1 MLWYFVKHFWQIMK
15 FVFWDK
21 KYMTQELKSKLIKIT
36 DEISYL
42 DASED
47 PISSNVVFIK
57 PKNSQ
62 TTWIFDVG
70 LTSLAAQEIN
80 AVQGKKIVVISH
92 FHPDHLFNINRIS
105 YDELYLS
112 AHTFKYAKKGT
123 VVKNMEFSVEN
134 SRLSENCS
142 VQVADL
148 HLSEDC
154 SLQLENFKSTENQ
167 LAQEGG
173 ATASFAKSSANFLE
187 QTASVAENRPA
198 NRMAQVE
205 NSCLTEDDL
214 EQVENFKS
222 TENQLAQGAENH
234 QTDAFLNEVQNQSA
248 ETPQKTQNPKI
259 KIMEL
264 PSSHAKGS
272 LMLQYGDYV
281 FTGDGTYCTS
291 KNGEHVYN
299 ANLLFDEIQT
309 LEKLDCK
316 YLCLSHDKNFV
327 QKKESV
333 LSLHKNIYSRRK
345 SNEAYISVEDF
356 FDSKGNVIK

>member
-1 MLWYFVKHFWQIMK
+1 MLWYFIKHFWQIMK

-21 KYMTQELKSKLIKIT
+21 KYMAQELNSKLIKIN

-42 DASED
+42 DASDD

-70 LTSLAAQEIN
+70 MTSLAAQEIN

-112 AHTFKYAKKGT
+112 AHTFKYAKKGI
-123 VVKNMEFSVEN
+123 VVKNKEFSVDAEVSLLTEN
-134 SRLSENCS
+134 SL
-142 VQVADL
+142 
-148 HLSEDC
+148 
-154 SLQLENFKSTENQ
+154 
-167 LAQEGG
+167 
-173 ATASFAKSSANFLE
+173 
-187 QTASVAENRPA
+187 
-198 NRMAQVE
+198 AQVE
-205 NSCLTEDDL
+205 VARLTE
-214 EQVENFKS
+214 NS
-222 TENQLAQGAENH
+222 LAQA
-234 QTDAFLNEVQNQSA
+234 
-248 ETPQKTQNPKI
+248 PQNPKI

-281 FTGDGTYCTS
+281 FTGDGTYCTI
-291 KNGEHVYN
+291 KKGEHVYN

-309 LEKLDCK
+309 LENLDCK
-316 YLCLSHDKNFV
+316 YLCLSHERNFV
-327 QKKESV
+327 QKKETV
-333 LSLHKNIYSRRK
+333 LKLHKDIYSRRK
-345 SNEAYISVEDF
+345 ANEAYISVEDF
-356 FDSKGNVIK
+356 FDSKGNVL

>member
-1 MLWYFVKHFWQIMK
+1 MLWYFIKHFWQIMK

-21 KYMTQELKSKLIKIT
+21 KYMAQELNSKLIKIN

-70 LTSLAAQEIN
+70 MTSLAAQEIN
-80 AVQGKKIVVISH
+80 AIQGKKIVVISH

-112 AHTFKYAKKGT
+112 AHTFKYAKKGI
-123 VVKNMEFSVEN
+123 VVKNKEFSVDAEVSLLTEN
-134 SRLSENCS
+134 SLAQAEDVQLAENSLAQAEVARLTENS
-142 VQVADL
+142 LAQVKN
-148 HLSEDC
+148 S
-154 SLQLENFKSTENQ
+154 QSTENQ
-167 LAQEGG
+167 LAQ
-173 ATASFAKSSANFLE
+173 A
-187 QTASVAENRPA
+187 P
-198 NRMAQVE
+198 
-205 NSCLTEDDL
+205 
-214 EQVENFKS
+214 
-222 TENQLAQGAENH
+222 
-234 QTDAFLNEVQNQSA
+234 
-248 ETPQKTQNPKI
+248 QNPKI

-281 FTGDGTYCTS
+281 FTGDGTYCTI
-291 KNGEHVYN
+291 KKGEHVYN

-309 LEKLDCK
+309 LENLDCK
-316 YLCLSHDKNFV
+316 YLCLSHERNFI
-327 QKKESV
+327 QKKETV
-333 LSLHKNIYSRRK
+333 LKLHKDIYSRRK

-356 FDSKGNVIK
+356 FDSKGNVIARD

>member
-1 MLWYFVKHFWQIMK
+1 MLWYFIKHFWQIMK

-21 KYMTQELKSKLIKIT
+21 KYMAQELNSKLIKIN

-42 DASED
+42 DASDD

-70 LTSLAAQEIN
+70 MTSLAAQEIN

-112 AHTFKYAKKGT
+112 AHTFKYAKKGI
-123 VVKNMEFSVEN
+123 VVKNKEFSVDAEVSLLTEN
-134 SRLSENCS
+134 SLAQVEDARFTENS
-142 VQVADL
+142 VAQVKN
-148 HLSEDC
+148 SQ
-154 SLQLENFKSTENQ
+154 SSENQ
-167 LAQEGG
+167 LAQTEV
-173 ATASFAKSSANFLE
+173 ARLTENSLA
-187 QTASVAENRPA
+187 QTEVARLAEN
-198 NRMAQVE
+198 
-205 NSCLTEDDL
+205 S
-214 EQVENFKS
+214 
-222 TENQLAQGAENH
+222 LAQA
-234 QTDAFLNEVQNQSA
+234 
-248 ETPQKTQNPKI
+248 PQNPKI

-281 FTGDGTYCTS
+281 FTGDGTYCTI
-291 KNGEHVYN
+291 KKGEHVYN

-309 LEKLDCK
+309 LENLDCK
-316 YLCLSHDKNFV
+316 YLCLSHERNFV
-327 QKKESV
+327 QKKETV
-333 LSLHKNIYSRRK
+333 LKLHKDIYFRRK
-345 SNEAYISVEDF
+345 ANEVYISVEDF
-356 FDSKGNVIK
+356 FDSKGNVL

>member
-1 MLWYFVKHFWQIMK
+1 MLWYFIKHFWQIMK

-21 KYMTQELKSKLIKIT
+21 KYMAQELNSKLIKIN

-70 LTSLAAQEIN
+70 MTSLAAQEIN
-80 AVQGKKIVVISH
+80 AIQGKKIVVISH

-112 AHTFKYAKKGT
+112 AHTFKYAKKGI
-123 VVKNMEFSVEN
+123 VVKNKEFSVDAEVSLLTEN
-134 SRLSENCS
+134 SLAQAEDVQLAENSLAQAEVARLTENS
-142 VQVADL
+142 LAQVKN
-148 HLSEDC
+148 S
-154 SLQLENFKSTENQ
+154 QSTENQ
-167 LAQEGG
+167 LAQ
-173 ATASFAKSSANFLE
+173 A
-187 QTASVAENRPA
+187 P
-198 NRMAQVE
+198 
-205 NSCLTEDDL
+205 
-214 EQVENFKS
+214 
-222 TENQLAQGAENH
+222 
-234 QTDAFLNEVQNQSA
+234 
-248 ETPQKTQNPKI
+248 QNPKI

-281 FTGDGTYCTS
+281 FTGDGTYCTI
-291 KNGEHVYN
+291 KKGEHVYN

-309 LEKLDCK
+309 LENLDCK
-316 YLCLSHDKNFV
+316 YLCLSHERNFV
-327 QKKESV
+327 QKKETV
-333 LSLHKNIYSRRK
+333 LKLHKDIYSRRK

-356 FDSKGNVIK
+356 FDSKGNAL

>member
-1 MLWYFVKHFWQIMK
+1 MLWYFIKHFWQIMK

-21 KYMTQELKSKLIKIT
+21 KYMTQELKSKLIKIN

-80 AVQGKKIVVISH
+80 AIQGKKIVVISH

-112 AHTFKYAKKGT
+112 AHSFKYAKKGI
-123 VVKNMEFSVEN
+123 VVKNKEFSV
-134 SRLSENCS
+134 
-142 VQVADL
+142 D
-148 HLSEDC
+148 SED
-154 SLQLENFKSTENQ
+154 SLFAENTRVAPEDARLTENFFVVPEDARLTENQ
-167 LAQEGG
+167 LAQ
-173 ATASFAKSSANFLE
+173 AANSQL
-187 QTASVAENRPA
+187 
-198 NRMAQVE
+198 
-205 NSCLTEDDL
+205 
-214 EQVENFKS
+214 
-222 TENQLAQGAENH
+222 TENQLAQAAE
-234 QTDAFLNEVQNQSA
+234 
-248 ETPQKTQNPKI
+248 NPKI

-281 FTGDGTYCTS
+281 FTGDGTYCTT
-291 KNGEHVYN
+291 KNGKHVYN

-309 LEKLDCK
+309 LENLDCK
-316 YLCLSHDKNFV
+316 YLCLSHERNFI
-327 QKKESV
+327 QKKETV
-333 LSLHKNIYSRRK
+333 LKLHKDIYSRRK
-345 SNEAYISVEDF
+345 VNEAYISVEDF

>member
-1 MLWYFVKHFWQIMK
+1 MFAYFIKHFWQIMK

-21 KYMTQELKSKLIKIT
+21 KYMQEDLNSKLIKIT

-57 PKNSQ
+57 PKNSK

-70 LTSLAAQEIN
+70 MTSLAAQEIN

-112 AHTFKYAKKGT
+112 AHTFKYAKKGI
-123 VVKNMEFSVEN
+123 VVKNKEFSVN
-134 SRLSENCS
+134 
-142 VQVADL
+142 A
-148 HLSEDC
+148 EDAQSTESPLAQAKN
-154 SLQLENFKSTENQ
+154 SLQ
-167 LAQEGG
+167 
-173 ATASFAKSSANFLE
+173 
-187 QTASVAENRPA
+187 VP
-198 NRMAQVE
+198 
-205 NSCLTEDDL
+205 
-214 EQVENFKS
+214 
-222 TENQLAQGAENH
+222 
-234 QTDAFLNEVQNQSA
+234 
-248 ETPQKTQNPKI
+248 QNPKI

-281 FTGDGTYCTS
+281 FTGDGTYCTT
-291 KNGEHVYN
+291 KKGEHVYN
-299 ANLLFDEIQT
+299 ANLLFDEIKT

-345 SNEAYISVEDF
+345 SNEPYISVEDF
-356 FDSKGNVIK
+356 FDSKGNVIEN

>member
-1 MLWYFVKHFWQIMK
+1 MLWYFIKHFWQIMK

-21 KYMTQELKSKLIKIT
+21 KYMAQELNSKLIKIN

-70 LTSLAAQEIN
+70 MTSLAAQEIN
-80 AVQGKKIVVISH
+80 AIQGKKIVVISH

-112 AHTFKYAKKGT
+112 AHTFKYAKKGI
-123 VVKNMEFSVEN
+123 VVKNKEFSVDAEVSLLTEN
-134 SRLSENCS
+134 SLAQAEDVQLAENSLAQAEVARLTENS
-142 VQVADL
+142 LAQVKN
-148 HLSEDC
+148 S
-154 SLQLENFKSTENQ
+154 QSTENQ
-167 LAQEGG
+167 LAQ
-173 ATASFAKSSANFLE
+173 A
-187 QTASVAENRPA
+187 P
-198 NRMAQVE
+198 
-205 NSCLTEDDL
+205 
-214 EQVENFKS
+214 
-222 TENQLAQGAENH
+222 
-234 QTDAFLNEVQNQSA
+234 
-248 ETPQKTQNPKI
+248 QNPKI

-281 FTGDGTYCTS
+281 FTGDGTYCTI
-291 KNGEHVYN
+291 KKGEHVYN

-309 LEKLDCK
+309 LENLDCK
-316 YLCLSHDKNFV
+316 YLCLSHERNFV
-327 QKKESV
+327 QKKETV
-333 LSLHKNIYSRRK
+333 LKLHKDIYSRRK
-345 SNEAYISVEDF
+345 ANEAYISVEDF
-356 FDSKGNVIK
+356 FDSKGNAL

>member
-1 MLWYFVKHFWQIMK
+1 MLWYFIKHFWQIMK

-21 KYMTQELKSKLIKIT
+21 KYMAQELKSKLIKIN

-42 DASED
+42 DATED

-70 LTSLAAQEIN
+70 MTSLAAQEIN

-112 AHTFKYAKKGT
+112 AHTFKYAKKGI
-123 VVKNMEFSVEN
+123 VVKNKEFSVDAEDSLLTESPLAQAEDVQLAEN
-134 SRLSENCS
+134 SLVQAEVARLTENS
-142 VQVADL
+142 LAQA
-148 HLSEDC
+148 EDVR
-154 SLQLENFKSTENQ
+154 LTENFFVVPKNTPLTENSLAQVKNSQSTENQ
-167 LAQEGG
+167 LAQ
-173 ATASFAKSSANFLE
+173 A
-187 QTASVAENRPA
+187 AE
-198 NRMAQVE
+198 
-205 NSCLTEDDL
+205 
-214 EQVENFKS
+214 
-222 TENQLAQGAENH
+222 
-234 QTDAFLNEVQNQSA
+234 
-248 ETPQKTQNPKI
+248 NPKI

-281 FTGDGTYCTS
+281 FTGDGTYCTI
-291 KNGEHVYN
+291 KKGEHVYN

-309 LEKLDCK
+309 LENLDCK
-316 YLCLSHDKNFV
+316 YLCLSHERNFI
-327 QKKESV
+327 QKKETV
-333 LSLHKNIYSRRK
+333 LKLHKDIYSRRK

-356 FDSKGNVIK
+356 FDSKGNVIARD